1 MKGKKKLNLTFQEKM
16 SKLVHAGIEKNQM
29 IYDRQLDIS
38 SLETLDERIKQI
50 IGLLNIP
57 ERNSLNMLFFV
68 MYDIESNKVRYQIA
82 KYLLRKGCFR
92 VQRSIFLGDLSVEDY
107 EKIRSDLAEVQSCYD
122 NHDSIIIVPIST
134 EFLRSMKIIGNSIDI
149 DIIMKSKNTLFF

>member
-1 MKGKKKLNLTFQEKM
+1 MNLTFQQKM
-16 SKLVHAGIEKNQM
+16 CKLVHAGIEKNKM

-38 SLETLDERIKQI
+38 SIETLDERIKQI
-50 IGLLNIP
+50 IGLLNVT

-68 MYDIESNKVRYQIA
+68 MYDIESNKVRYQVA

-92 VQRSIFLGDLSVEDY
+92 IQRSIFLGDLSIEKY
-107 EKIRSDLAEVQSCYD
+107 ENIRSDLVAVQACYD